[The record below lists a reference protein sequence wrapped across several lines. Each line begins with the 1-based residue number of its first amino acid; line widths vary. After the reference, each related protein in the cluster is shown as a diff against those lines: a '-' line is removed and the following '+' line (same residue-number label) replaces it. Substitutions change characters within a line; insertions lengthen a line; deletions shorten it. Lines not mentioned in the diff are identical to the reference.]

1 MAFLRNLLATL
12 VGLTLFTV
20 FGSIIFVAIL
30 GGILGAMTAEELP
43 EVKSNTILYFPMY
56 GVLEDKAVDDPILT
70 AFANTPP
77 ANSLLDII
85 SSIKKAKTDDRI
97 KGLYLEPMYLAGG
110 YASLQEIRDA
120 IIDFKE
126 SGKFVYAYGEYMSE
140 SDFYVASVADSLF
153 LNPTGAMEFN
163 GLDAN
168 ITFYKGMFDK
178 LDIRPQIFRVGE
190 FKSFVEPYIR
200 KDLSPENEFQYT
212 ELLNSMY
219 GTVLTNLSETLGMSV
234 EELADISNNM
244 KVSLPQDAVDYGLVN
259 KVGYEDELKS
269 IMLAKLGLNED
280 DKLPLMKISKYAQAS
295 SSYSSSK
302 NKIAVI
308 VAEGDIV
315 MGGSEGIVGAT
326 FAKEIKKARENSSV
340 KAIVMRVNSGGGS
353 MTASDIIWRE
363 LMLTKGKKP
372 IIASMGN
379 AAASGGYYIAMP
391 ADTIVAQPNTITG
404 SIGIFGMWFNFGEFL
419 ENKIGI
425 THDVVKTG
433 KYSDIYTVTR
443 PLTTPEKAIIQ
454 RGVDEGYE
462 TFTQKSADARGMTQN
477 ELKKIAGGR
486 VWTGEQA
493 LNNGL
498 VDVLGSFDDAVALA
512 AKAAGIEGDYKVAYY
527 PVEKP
532 FIEEFLKK
540 MNAKIQVTLFG
551 IDADPVLDQVKKLKQ
566 LQGIQARVAGDLE
579 VR

>member
-12 VGLTLFTV
+12 VGLTLFT
-20 FGSIIFVAIL
+20 IIGFFFLAAI
-30 GGILGAMTAEELP
+30 IGAMTAEELP
-43 EVKSNTILYFPMY
+43 KVEDNSVLYFPMY
-56 GVLEDKAVDDPILT
+56 GVLEDKAVDDPVLS
-70 AFANTPP
+70 AFANTPT

-85 SSIKKAKTDDRI
+85 SSLEKAKTDDRI
-97 KGLYLEPMYLAGG
+97 KGLYIEPSYLAGG

-120 IIDFKE
+120 ILDFKE

-140 SDFYVASVADSLF
+140 SDYYVASVADSLF

-163 GLDAN
+163 GLEAN
-168 ITFYKGMFDK
+168 VTFFKGMFDK
-178 LDIRPQIFRVGE
+178 LDIKPQIFRVGE
-190 FKSFVEPYIR
+190 YKSFVEPYIR
-200 KDLSPENEFQYT
+200 KDLSPENELQYT

-219 GTVLTNLSETLGMSV
+219 GTVLTNLSETLGKSI

-244 KVSLPQDAVDYGLVN
+244 KVSLPKDAVEFGLID
-259 KVGYEDELKS
+259 KIGYEDELKS
-269 IMLAKLGLNED
+269 VMLSKLGLNGD

-315 MGGSEGIVGAT
+315 MGGDEGIVGET

-353 MTASDIIWRE
+353 MTASEIIWRE
-363 LMLTKGKKP
+363 LMLTKGTKP

-443 PLTTPEKAIIQ
+443 PLTDPEKAIIQ

-462 TFTQKSADARGMTQN
+462 IFTQKSADARNMTQD
-477 ELKKIAGGR
+477 ELKRIAGGR
-486 VWTGEQA
+486 VWSGEQA
-493 LNNGL
+493 LDNGL
-498 VDVLGSFDDAVALA
+498 VDVLGSFDDAVKLA
-512 AKAAGIEGDYKVAYY
+512 AQAAGIEDDYKVSYY
-527 PVEKP
+527 PIEKP
-532 FIEEFLKK
+532 FIEEFLEK
-540 MNAKIQVTLFG
+540 MNARITTSLFG
-551 IDADPVLDQVKKLKQ
+551 IETDPVLDRVKKLRN
-566 LQGIQARVAGDLE
+566 LQGVQARIAGDLE
-579 VR
+579 VK

>member
-12 VGLTLFTV
+12 VGLFLFTIV
-20 FGSIIFVAIL
+20 GFFMLAGII
-30 GGILGAMTAEELP
+30 GALSVEELP
-43 EVKSNTILYFPMY
+43 EVQTNSILYFPMY

-77 ANSLLDII
+77 ASSLLDII

-126 SGKFVYAYGEYMSE
+126 SGKFVYAYSEYMSE

-168 ITFYKGMFDK
+168 ITFFKGMFDK
-178 LDIRPQIFRVGE
+178 LEIRPQIFRVGE
-190 FKSFVEPYIR
+190 FKSYVEPYIR
-200 KDLSPENEFQYT
+200 KDLSPENEMQYT

-219 GTVLTNLSETLGMSV
+219 GTFLTNLSETLGMSV
-234 EELADISNNM
+234 EELANISNNM
-244 KVSLPQDAVDYGLVN
+244 KVSLPQDAVDYGLVH

-269 IMLAKLGLNED
+269 VMLSKLGLNDE
-280 DKLPLMKISKYAQAS
+280 DKLPLMKISKYAQATKSVGS
-295 SSYSSSK
+295 SR

-315 MGGSEGIVGAT
+315 MGGDEGIVGAT
-326 FAKEIKKARENSSV
+326 FAKEIKKARESSSV

-433 KYSDIYTVTR
+433 KYSDLYSVTR
-443 PLTTPEKAIIQ
+443 PLTEPEKAIIQ
-454 RGVDEGYE
+454 RGVNEGYE
-462 TFTQKSADARGMTQN
+462 TFTQKSADARGMTQSD
-477 ELKKIAGGR
+477 LKKVAGGR
-486 VWTGEQA
+486 VWSGEQA
-493 LNNGL
+493 LDNGL
-498 VDVLGSFDDAVALA
+498 VDVLGSFDDAIKLA
-512 AKAAGIEGDYKVAYY
+512 AKAAGIENDYRVAYY

-532 FIEEFLKK
+532 FIEEFFEK
-540 MNAKIQVTLFG
+540 MNAKIQMTFFG
-551 IDADPVLDQVKKLKQ
+551 VEADPVLDQVKKLKQ
-566 LQGIQARVAGDLE
+566 LQGIQARISGDLE

>member
-12 VGLTLFTV
+12 VGLTLFT
-20 FGSIIFVAIL
+20 FVGFLLLVGVI
-30 GGILGAMTAEELP
+30 GAMSSEELP
-43 EVKSNTILYFPMY
+43 EVKANSILYFPMY
-56 GVLEDKAVDDPILT
+56 GVLEDKAVDDPLLT
-70 AFANTPP
+70 AFTNAPTVH
-77 ANSLLDII
+77 SLLDII
-85 SSIKKAKTDDRI
+85 SAIKKAKTDDRI
-97 KGLYLEPMYLAGG
+97 KGLYIEPMYLSGG

-140 SDFYVASVADSLF
+140 SDFYVVSVADSLF

-168 ITFYKGMFDK
+168 ITFFKGMFDK
-178 LDIRPQIFRVGE
+178 LEIRPQIFRVGE
-190 FKSFVEPYIR
+190 YKSFVEPYIR
-200 KDLSPENEFQYT
+200 KDLSPENELQYT
-212 ELLNSMY
+212 ELLNSLY

-234 EELADISNNM
+234 AELADISNNM
-244 KVSLPQDAVDYGLVN
+244 KVSLPKDAVEYGLVD
-259 KVGYEDELKS
+259 KIGYGDELKS
-269 IMLAKLGLNED
+269 VMLSKLGLNED
-280 DKLPLMKISKYAQAS
+280 DKLPLMKISKYAQAT
-295 SSYSSSK
+295 SSYNSSK

-308 VAEGDIV
+308 VAQGDIV
-315 MGGSEGIVGAT
+315 MGGDEGIVGET
-326 FAKEIKKARENSSV
+326 FAKEIKKAREDKSV

-353 MTASDIIWRE
+353 MTASEIIWRE

-379 AAASGGYYIAMP
+379 VAASGGYYIAMP

-443 PLTTPEKAIIQ
+443 PLSEPEIAIIQ

-462 TFTQKSADARGMTQN
+462 IFTQKSADARGMTQA

-486 VWTGEQA
+486 VWSGEQA
-493 LNNGL
+493 LDNGL
-498 VDVLGSFDDAVALA
+498 VDIMGSFDDAIQLA
-512 AKAAGIEGDYKVAYY
+512 AVAAGIESDYKVSYY

-532 FIEEFLKK
+532 FIEEFLEK

-551 IDADPVLDQVKKLKQ
+551 IETDPVLDQVKKFKSM
-566 LQGIQARVAGDLE
+566 QGIQARLPGDLE